1 MSQLRPKVRILRRLV
16 RIDLIRLFLTIIE
29 LCTQQ
34 NQWDLPQKIMTPSKS
49 AMSIKKIINSKI
61 NTGKRYHLLREKKKL
76 LFQRSGTQGVLT
88 TANMISH

>member
-49 AMSIKKIINSKI
+49 AMSIKKIINSKT
-61 NTGKRYHLLREKKKL
+61 NTGKRYHLLREKKNFCFKDL
-76 LFQRSGTQGVLT
+76 GLKGSSQLPT
-88 TANMISH
+88 